1 MSEYQ
6 YYKFERLDGF
16 LDAKERQVLRA
27 ISSRAEI
34 SATSFQVYYT
44 YSDLKAEPSELML
57 KYFDI
62 GFYYADWG
70 SIYTYIKLPAG
81 TLPDA
86 LLGFSSDGL
95 YVHQSDE
102 WQLLF
107 FSIEEYDEYF
117 DDEHADDF
125 FQHLSALRNGL
136 MQGDWRLVYFM
147 WLKAFDCNDE
157 VERVPLIQFD
167 FEHLSEEVQA
177 FAALYDTPLALVKAL
192 AMVLNEQPS
201 HQAKQTQFQ
210 FDTWL
215 HNLSQVE
222 KDTLLRT
229 LFEQGQLTRHQ
240 ALALT
245 RKEPADTDEIYQY
258 WLTPDLISPFLEQA
272 QSQLQREQAA
282 ALAKKIALEKAEKE
296 KVLTDIYNQRE
307 HYWQQSQE
315 QADRTC
321 ASGYDAASRYLHQ
334 LFEAY
339 QFKADEATFEQRFQR
354 FVVANNSRKALLN
367 RLSDLLQTMRL

>member
-6 YYKFERLDGF
+6 YYKFERLDGY
-16 LDAKERQVLRA
+16 LDAKARQALRS

-70 SIYTYIKLPAG
+70 SIDAYIKLPAG
-81 TLPDA
+81 TIPDA
-86 LLGFSSDGL
+86 LLGFSIDGL

-102 WQLLF
+102 WQLLI

-125 FQHLSALRNGL
+125 FQHLADLRSGL

-147 WLKAFDCNDE
+147 WLKAFDFNDD
-157 VERVPLIQFD
+157 VERMPLIQFD
-167 FEHLSEEVQA
+167 FEHLSEELQA
-177 FAALYDTPLALVKAL
+177 FAALYDIPLALVKAL
-192 AMVLNEQPS
+192 AMVLNEQSS
-201 HQAKQTQFQ
+201 HQAKQPHFQ
-210 FDTWL
+210 FDAWL
-215 HNLSQVE
+215 HNLTDAE
-222 KDTLLRT
+222 KNTLLRT

-245 RKEPADTDEIYQY
+245 RKEPASKDEAYLY
-258 WLTPDLISPFLEQA
+258 WLTLDLISPFIEQA
-272 QSQLQREQAA
+272 QSQLQQEQAEE
-282 ALAKKIALEKAEKE
+282 LAKKLAIEKAEKE
-296 KVLTDIYNQRE
+296 KSLTDIYNQRE
-307 HYWQQSQE
+307 RFWQQAQE
-315 QADRTC
+315 QANRTC
-321 ASGYDAASRYLHQ
+321 ASGYDTASRYLHQ

-339 QFKADEATFEQRFQR
+339 QFKADKAAFEQRFKR
-354 FVVANNSRKALLN
+354 FVVANDSRKALLN
-367 RLSDLLQTMRL
+367 RLSDLL

>member
-6 YYKFERLDGF
+6 YYKFERLDGY
-16 LDAKERQVLRA
+16 LDAKARQALRA

-34 SATSFQVYYT
+34 SATFFQVYYT

-70 SIYTYIKLPAG
+70 SIDAYIKLPAG

-86 LLGFSSDGL
+86 LFGFSSDGL
-95 YVHQSDE
+95 HVHQSDE
-102 WQLLF
+102 WQLLI
-107 FSIEEYDEYF
+107 FSFEEYDEYF
-117 DDEHADDF
+117 DDEDADDF
-125 FQHLSALRNGL
+125 FQHLAALRSGL

-147 WLKAFDCNDE
+147 WLKAFDFNDD
-157 VERVPLIQFD
+157 VERMPLIRFD
-167 FEHLSEEVQA
+167 FEHLSEEEQA
-177 FAALYDTPLALVKAL
+177 FAALYDIPLALVKAL

-210 FDTWL
+210 FDAWL
-215 HNLSQVE
+215 HNLSDAE
-222 KDTLLRT
+222 KNALLRT

-245 RKEPADTDEIYQY
+245 RKESTNKDETYQY
-258 WLTPDLISPFLEQA
+258 WLTPDVISPFIEQA
-272 QSQLQREQAA
+272 QSQLEQEQAA

-296 KVLTDIYNQRE
+296 KALTDIYNQRE
-307 HYWQQSQE
+307 RCWQQAQE

-339 QFKADEATFEQRFQR
+339 QFKADEAAFEQRFKR

-367 RLSDLLQTMRL
+367 RLSDLL